1 MEKMPLENI
10 LEPSAQDWRAWLES
24 RGEKT
29 FRAAQIMKWIY
40 GERILEPR
48 EMTNLSLK
56 LRDALRETFEQE
68 PLELVQSRDSLA
80 DPGTEKLLFRTRD
93 RNFIEAVLLPNSKG
107 KQTLCLS
114 SQVGCPMGC
123 AFCATGAMG
132 FIRNLSLS
140 EILFQVFWALKY
152 KDISN
157 LVFMGMGEPL
167 LHPQLEEVLT
177 RLIEPEYF
185 NLSARGIT
193 VSTVGIAEGIK
204 RLIPFKQVKL
214 AWSLHSTL
222 EERRKKLFPVLAG
235 KYSYRQIV
243 EELIRFQDATKKRIT
258 IEYLVMRGVND
269 DEAEWKGLLELSRK
283 LYFYLNLIAYNP
295 HPFSP
300 YQAPEPKALY
310 VIQQKLAAQGLEVTV
325 RKSLGRDIEG
335 ACGQLAGKGGDLKI
349 SRL

>member
-1 MEKMPLENI
+1 MKETPQQNI
-10 LEPSAQDWRAWLES
+10 LELSVPNWQAWLVG
-24 RGEKT
+24 RGEKA
-29 FRAAQIMKWIY
+29 FRAAQILKWIY
-40 GERILEPR
+40 TERVLEPQL
-48 EMTNLSLK
+48 MTNLSLG
-56 LRDALRETFEQE
+56 LRETLREVFELA
-68 PLELVQSRDSLA
+68 PLELTEVRGSKE
-80 DPGTEKLLFRTRD
+80 DPGTEKLLFRTND
-93 RNFIEAVLLPNSKG
+93 KHHIEAVLLPNSKG

-132 FIRNLSLS
+132 FIRNLSLP
-140 EILFQVFWALKY
+140 EILFQVFWALKNR
-152 KDISN
+152 DISN

-167 LHPQLEEVLT
+167 LHPRLEEVLS
-177 RLIEPEYF
+177 RLIDPEYF

-214 AWSLHSTL
+214 AWSLHSTQ

-235 KYSYRQIV
+235 KYSYKQIV

-269 DEAEWKGLLELSRK
+269 DEVEWKGLLELSRK
-283 LYFYLNLIAYNP
+283 LYFHVNLIAYNP

-300 YQAPEPKALY
+300 YQAPAPNALY
-310 VIQQKLAAQGLEVTV
+310 AIQEKLSAQGLEVTV

-335 ACGQLAGKGGDLKI
+335 ACGQLAGKRGDLKI
-349 SRL
+349 SGL